1 MTSANVSNIMQA
13 QNLVT
18 KVSKLSDEIG
28 TSVDFSKMLV
38 QNSDNVQKYEFK
50 ASEVATN
57 LPDASSSIDFEK
69 QQPQS
74 MASKSKVTTANDK
87 PEISDEDKAALE
99 DTAKELD
106 SEIKKAIADTMDV
119 TEEEVEDAMEAMGL
133 SAMDILDASNLA
145 KLLTELTGNEDVTN
159 VLLSE
164 AFTEIKTEITQIFSD
179 FANQSDMPIDEFSQ
193 VMTELLDTEVM
204 PEEIPNLD
212 EAGPIKGASEDAI
225 ASEVVDTIEST
236 QITQHVTK
244 TDSEGNVE
252 AYETAADGKETITVV
267 NRAKPENASE
277 TKNDNNS
284 SDGKNN
290 SGNKGKTES
299 VNEHTVINAQV
310 EGNTSFEVN
319 PTQTEMPNY
328 TPQINPQELIEQL
341 VEKTKAS
348 FTNQETSIEM
358 ILNPEEL
365 GKLMLKVAEDKSGH
379 MTASI
384 TVQNEDVKEALVQQM
399 TLLRDNLNEQGV
411 KIEAIEV
418 TVSAHEFEENLEN
431 QFSGDEKQGEEAEK
445 QANVRRNINL
455 NDLDS
460 LSGIMSEEEML
471 VAQMMA
477 DQGNTVNLTA

>member
-38 QNSDNVQKYEFK
+38 QNSDNAQKYEFK

-57 LPDASSSIDFEK
+57 LPGASSSIDFEK

-74 MASKSKVTTANDK
+74 MASKSKVSTADK
-87 PEISDEDKAALE
+87 KTEISDEEKAALE
-99 DTAKELD
+99 ETAKELD

-133 SAMDILDASNLA
+133 SVMDILDTSNLA

-164 AFTEIKTEITQIFSD
+164 AFTEIKTEITQIFAD
-179 FANQSDMPIDEFSQ
+179 FANQSDMPIDDFSQ

-204 PEEIPNLD
+204 PEDIPNLD

-252 AYETAADGKETITVV
+252 VEETAADGKETITVV
-267 NRAKPENASE
+267 NQAKPETSSD

-284 SDGKNN
+284 SDEKN
-290 SGNKGKTES
+290 SGDKEKVATAH
-299 VNEHTVINAQV
+299 EHTVINAQV

-319 PTQTEMPNY
+319 PVQTEVPNY

-384 TVQNEDVKEALVQQM
+384 IVQNEDVKEALVQQM
-399 TLLRDNLNEQGV
+399 TLLKDNLNEQGV

-431 QFSGDEKQGEEAEK
+431 QFSGEEKQGEEAER

>member
-1 MTSANVSNIMQA
+1 MTSANVSNIMGA

-38 QNSDNVQKYEFK
+38 QNSDNAQKYEFK

-193 VMTELLDTEVM
+193 VMTELLDTEVL

-252 AYETAADGKETITVV
+252 AYETAADGKETVTVV
-267 NRAKPENASE
+267 NQAKPENSSE

-284 SDGKNN
+284 SDEKN
-290 SGNKGKTES
+290 SGDKEKVTT
-299 VNEHTVINAQV
+299 VHEHTVINAQV

-319 PTQTEMPNY
+319 PVQAEVPNY

-431 QFSGDEKQGEEAEK
+431 QFSGEEKQGEEAER

>member
-57 LPDASSSIDFEK
+57 LPGASSSIDFEK

-74 MASKSKVTTANDK
+74 MASKSKVTTANEK

-193 VMTELLDTEVM
+193 VMTELLDTEVL

-252 AYETAADGKETITVV
+252 AYETAADGKETVTVV
-267 NRAKPENASE
+267 NQAKPENSSE

-284 SDGKNN
+284 SDEKN
-290 SGNKGKTES
+290 SGDKEKVTT
-299 VNEHTVINAQV
+299 VHEHTVINAQI
-310 EGNTSFEVN
+310 EGNTTFEVN
-319 PTQTEMPNY
+319 PVQTDVPNY

-431 QFSGDEKQGEEAEK
+431 QFSGEEKQGEEAER

-460 LSGIMSEEEML
+460 LSGIMTEEEML